1 MKGYVKLVKLL
12 EEIFKRVIYWNKYQ
26 TKIETRDLDYNNLAR
41 FPVRASFQGDRRL
54 FVLLL

>member
-12 EEIFKRVIYWNKYQ
+12 EEIFQRVVYWNKYHA
-26 TKIETRDLDYNNLAR
+26 KIETRDLDYNNLAR
-41 FPVRASFQGDRRL
+41 FPIDASFQGDRRL